1 MSQRAKASA
10 LKIRLLTVGKAPPW
24 IAAGFAQ
31 YAQRLPANALQLA
44 IVRARRGDTEEQC
57 LLRAVRERELLV
69 LWDRRGERT
78 SSEGFAALLDR
89 WRMGGRDVALLIGGT
104 EGFGVDARARAA
116 HVLSL
121 SQMTF
126 PHQLARVMVA
136 EQVYRAWTMLA
147 GHPYHR

>member
-1 MSQRAKASA
+1 M
-10 LKIRLLTVGKAPPW
+10 KIRLLTVGKAPPW

-31 YAQRLPANALQLA
+31 YAGRLPADALRLA
-44 IVRARRGDTEEQC
+44 VARPRRGQTDEQC
-57 LLRAVRERELLV
+57 LLGAVRERELLV

-78 SSEGFAALLDR
+78 SSEGFAALLAR
-89 WRMGGRDVALLIGGT
+89 WRMMGCDVALLIGGVQ
-104 EGFGVDARARAA
+104 GFGAPARARAA

-121 SQMTF
+121 SEMTF

-136 EQVYRAWTMLA
+136 EQVYRAWAMLA